1 MSGDDLD
8 FTGSGDH
15 PVDAGLR
22 EGIKLLVLPGGVI
35 SKEAVKIDFLA
46 RDMHKTCLLH
56 FLPPPWIQE
65 EDKDYIRTACLI
77 MNVSS
82 ANPTCT

>member
-1 MSGDDLD
+1 MDENHFFVGQELSGDDLD

-35 SKEAVKIDFLA
+35 SKGKGYAQDMLVAYLA
-46 RDMHKTCLLH
+46 TSMDPR
-56 FLPPPWIQE
+56 
-65 EDKDYIRTACLI
+65 RR
-77 MNVSS
+77 
-82 ANPTCT
+82 